1 MCLENKDHLKRTM
14 ECVFVR
20 TVWDGLWEWVGSLVQ
35 WGCHKALCQWLYER
49 QGDPRIPI
57 PEYDEETHPLQV
69 FEDTHVE
76 VNVYRWVVL
85 VLWLQHCPKAWQW
98 YRILQKTYPSRI
110 PSIRTL
116 SNELWHHVRRR
127 RSR

>member
-1 MCLENKDHLKRTM
+1 MC
-14 ECVFVR
+14 VR
-20 TVWDGLWEWVGSLVQ
+20 AYGVGRVVGMGGIARAM
-35 WGCHKALCQWLYER
+35 GCHKVLCQWLYER
-49 QGDPRIPI
+49 QGEPRIPI

-76 VNVYRWVVL
+76 VNVYRWVVF
-85 VLWLQHCPKAWQW
+85 VLWPQHYPQAWQW

-127 RSR
+127 SR